1 MTDKI
6 YCNMNTKKVAV
17 MTFCYLSKAFES
29 VSHEIQLDTCGKV
42 NVDNFRFKS
51 YIHKISQSV
60 RISEKMDLCYGAPQG
75 SILVPI
81 LVSIYV
87 NDLAENTNVCSLLQ
101 YADDS

>member
-1 MTDKI
+1 
-6 YCNMNTKKVAV
+6 
-17 MTFCYLSKAFES
+17 MTFCYPSQAFEC
-29 VSHEIQLDTCGKV
+29 VSHEIQLDTCGKL

-60 RISEKMDLCYGAPQG
+60 HKSKKMDLCYGDPQG

-87 NDLAENTNVCSLLQ
+87 NDLAENTNVCSLVQ
-101 YADDS
+101 YEDDS